1 MDETTNKVLIAI
13 EDFLQRLTKA
23 DNLTSDQLTEAFM
36 AGTAIAYQRRRMGY
50 SDARLAEIRKAEEEL
65 VASLPVK
72 GQHKPRK
79 HDGVWSKGVGAALT
93 GALEADS
100 HCDDPAIRQ
109 KVRDFVVAYNEP
121 MDPVVSGGTQVT
133 YTSGR
138 GDARVSDTPELQIE
152 IDAAGLEKWLH
163 DTGNEPASTR
173 VTNVKRLMGG
183 YSKATYIVK
192 LATDAGERTVVIR
205 KDGYGLPTGPSIV
218 SEYPVLEEMERLD
231 VPAPRPLWIE
241 PRNEP
246 FATAFMGV
254 SFANGTPANH
264 CVPTDAETRR
274 KWAVSIAKAVA
285 RLHRETAMPDADV
298 RKEMMDQLAFY
309 ENNMFERERIPHA
322 GLVIAIDWLRKHV
335 DVLKGRP
342 AVRVHAD
349 LGFHN
354 FMMRDDGLVAML
366 DWEFNHIGDPVED
379 LSQMVSFMNQIES
392 WDVFYQTYQDECGFT
407 MDARADAYL
416 TVWRE
421 TRNMIT
427 CLGSLNSLLLPPVK
441 DVPLTVAGTIY
452 PAKYE
457 VGVLDAITQ
466 AEKAYV

>member
-50 SDARLAEIRKAEEEL
+50 SDAKLAEIRQAEEAL
-65 VASLPVK
+65 VASLGTK
-72 GQHKPRK
+72 GQHTPRK
-79 HDGVWSKGVGAALT
+79 HEDVWAKGVGAALS
-93 GALEADS
+93 AVLEADS

-133 YTSGR
+133 YSSGR
-138 GDARVSDTPELQIE
+138 GDKRESDVSELQIE
-152 IDAAGLEKWLH
+152 ITAEGLEKWLH
-163 DTGNEPASTR
+163 DNGHEPASTR
-173 VTNVKRLMGG
+173 VTHVKRLMGG

-192 LATDAGERTVVIR
+192 MDTDAGEKAVVIR
-205 KDGYGLPTGPSIV
+205 KDGYGLPTGPSV
-218 SEYPVLEEMERLD
+218 VNEFPVLQEMERLG

-241 PRNEP
+241 QGKTP

-254 SFANGTPANH
+254 TFATGTPANH
-264 CVPTDAETRR
+264 CVPEDAATRR
-274 KWAVSIAKAVA
+274 KWAVSIAEAVA
-285 RLHRETAMPDADV
+285 RLHRETALPDADV
-298 RKEMMDQLAFY
+298 RKELMDQLAFF
-309 ENNMFERERIPHA
+309 EGKMFERERAPHP
-322 GLVIAIDWLRKHV
+322 GLIIAIDWLKKHV
-335 DVLKGRP
+335 DALKGRP

-354 FMMRDDGLVAML
+354 FMMRDDGLDAML
-366 DWEFNHIGDPVED
+366 DWEFTHIGDPVED
-379 LSQMVSFMNQIES
+379 ISFMQSFMNQIDS
-392 WDVFYQTYQDECGFT
+392 WDVFYQTYQDACGFT
-407 MDARADAYL
+407 MDARAEAYL

-452 PAKYE
+452 IPKYE

-466 AEKAYV
+466 AEKANV

>member
-1 MDETTNKVLIAI
+1 MDEQTNKVLIAI
-13 EDFLQRLTKA
+13 QDFLERLTKA

-36 AGTAIAYQRRRMGY
+36 AGTAIAYQRRRLGY
-50 SDARLAEIRKAEEEL
+50 SETKLAEIRQAEADL
-65 VASLPVK
+65 VASLPVQ
-72 GQHKPRK
+72 GAHRPRK
-79 HDGVWSKGVGAALT
+79 HDDVWSKGVGATLS
-93 GALEADS
+93 GALENES
-100 HCDDPAIRQ
+100 HCDDPVIRQ
-109 KVRDFVVAYNEP
+109 KVRDFAVAYHEP
-121 MDPVVSGGTQVT
+121 MDPAVSGGTQVT

-138 GDARVSDTPELQIE
+138 GDARQSDVPEIQIE
-152 IDAAGLEKWLH
+152 ITAEGLEQWLH
-163 DTGNEPASTR
+163 ATGNEPASTR

-192 LATDAGERTVVIR
+192 LADDAGERTVVIR

-218 SEYPVLEEMERLD
+218 GEFPVLQDMERLD

-241 PRNEP
+241 PGETP

-254 SFANGTPANH
+254 TFANGTPANH
-264 CVPTDAETRR
+264 CIPQDQTTRA
-274 KWAVSIAKAVA
+274 KWAVSIAEAVA
-285 RLHRETAMPDADV
+285 RLHRETSQPDADV
-298 RKEMMDQLAFY
+298 REELLGELAKS
-309 ENNMFERERIPHA
+309 EANMFNRERAPHP
-322 GLVIAIDWLRKHV
+322 GLIIAIDWLRKHV
-335 DVLKGRP
+335 DALKGRP

-366 DWEFNHIGDPVED
+366 DWEFSHIGDPVED
-379 LSQMVSFMNQIES
+379 LSSMLGFMNQIDS
-392 WDVFYQTYQDECGFT
+392 WDLFYKTYQDACGFT
-407 MDARADAYL
+407 MDTKAEAYL

-466 AEKAYV
+466 AEKLDV

>member
-1 MDETTNKVLIAI
+1 MDEITSKVLIAI
-13 EDFLQRLTKA
+13 EDFLERLTKA

-36 AGTAIAYQRRRMGY
+36 AGTAIAYQRRRLGY
-50 SDARLAEIRKAEEEL
+50 GDDKLAEIKQAEAAL
-65 VASLPVK
+65 VESLPAQ
-72 GQHKPRK
+72 GPHKPRK
-79 HDGVWSKGVGAALT
+79 HDEVWRKGVGAKLT

-121 MDPVVSGGTQVT
+121 MDPVVSGGTAVT

-138 GDARVSDTPELQIE
+138 GDARVSDTPEIQIE
-152 IDAAGLEKWLH
+152 VTAPGLEQWLH
-163 DTGNEPASTR
+163 KTGNEPATTR
-173 VTNVKRLMGG
+173 VASIKRLMGG

-192 LATDAGERTVVIR
+192 LATDSGEKTVVIR
-205 KDGYGLPTGPSIV
+205 KDGYGLPTGPSII
-218 SEYPVLEEMERLD
+218 SEFPVLQDMEKLNI
-231 VPAPRPLWIE
+231 PAPRPLWIE
-241 PRNEP
+241 QSNEP

-254 SFANGTPANH
+254 SFSNGTPANH
-264 CVPTDAETRR
+264 CVPEDKPTREKWAISIAET
-274 KWAVSIAKAVA
+274 VA
-285 RLHRETAMPDADV
+285 RLHRETALPDADV

-309 ENNMFERERIPHA
+309 EKNMFDRERSPHP

-335 DVLKGRP
+335 DILEGRP

-354 FMMRDDGLVAML
+354 FMMRDGGLADIL
-366 DWEFNHIGDPVED
+366 DWEFTHIGDPVED
-379 LSQMVSFMNQIES
+379 LSQMVSFMDQIDS
-392 WDVFYQTYQDECGFT
+392 WDLFYRTYQDACGFS
-407 MDARADAYL
+407 MDERAEAYL

-441 DVPLTVAGTIY
+441 DVPLTVAGTLYIS
-452 PAKYE
+452 KYE

-466 AEKAYV
+466 AEKVNV

>member
-50 SDARLAEIRKAEEEL
+50 SDAKLAEIRQAEEAL
-65 VASLPVK
+65 VASLGTK
-72 GQHKPRK
+72 GAHKPRT
-79 HDGVWSKGVGAALT
+79 HDDVWSKGVGAALSA
-93 GALEADS
+93 ALEADS

-138 GDARVSDTPELQIE
+138 GDARVSDTPEIQIE
-152 IDAAGLEKWLH
+152 ITAEGLEKWLH
-163 DTGNEPASTR
+163 ETGNEPASTK

-192 LATDAGERTVVIR
+192 LATDSGEKTVVIR

-218 SEYPVLEEMERLD
+218 AEFPVLQEMERLGI
-231 VPAPRPLWIE
+231 PAPRPLWIE
-241 PRNEP
+241 PTEAP

-274 KWAVSIAKAVA
+274 KWAISIAKAVA
-285 RLHRETAMPDADV
+285 KLHRETALPDADV
-298 RKEMMDQLAFY
+298 RKELMDQLSFY
-309 ENNMFERERIPHA
+309 EKNMFDRERAPHA

-354 FMMRDDGLVAML
+354 FMMRDGELDAML
-366 DWEFNHIGDPVED
+366 DWEFNHIGDPVVD
-379 LSQMVSFMNQIES
+379 LSSMIGFMNQIES

-407 MDARADAYL
+407 MDTKAEAYL

-427 CLGSLNSLLLPPVK
+427 CLGSLNSLLLLPVK

-452 PAKYE
+452 IPKYE
-457 VGVLDAITQ
+457 VGVLDAITA
-466 AEKAYV
+466 AEKLDV

>member
-1 MDETTNKVLIAI
+1 MDDITNKVLIAI
-13 EDFLQRLTKA
+13 QDFLERLTKA

-50 SDARLAEIRKAEEEL
+50 SDAQLAEIRKAEEEL

-72 GQHKPRK
+72 GAHKPRQ
-79 HDGVWSKGVGAALT
+79 HDARWSKGVGAALS
-93 GALEADS
+93 GALENES

-138 GDARVSDTPELQIE
+138 GDARVSDTPEIQIE
-152 IDAAGLEKWLH
+152 ITAEGLEKWLH
-163 DTGNEPASTR
+163 ETGNEPASTR
-173 VTNVKRLMGG
+173 VANVKRLMGG

-192 LATDAGERTVVIR
+192 LATDAGEKTVVIR

-218 SEYPVLEEMERLD
+218 DEFPVLQEMERLD

-241 PRNEP
+241 EGDRP
-246 FATAFMGV
+246 FSTAFMGV
-254 SFANGTPANH
+254 TFAAGTPANH
-264 CVPTDAETRR
+264 CVPADAETRR

-285 RLHRETAMPDADV
+285 RLHRETALPQADV
-298 RKEMMDQLAFY
+298 REELMAQLAFF
-309 ENNMFERERIPHA
+309 EGKMFERERSPHA
-322 GLVIAIDWLRKHV
+322 GLVIAIDWLKKHV

-354 FMMRDDGLVAML
+354 FMMRDDGLLAML
-366 DWEFNHIGDPVED
+366 DWEFSHIGDPVED
-379 LSQMVSFMNQIES
+379 LSSMLGFMNQIDS
-392 WDVFYQTYQDECGFT
+392 WDAFYQTYQDECGFS
-407 MDARADAYL
+407 MDTRVEAYL

-452 PAKYE
+452 IPKYE
-457 VGVLDAITQ
+457 VGVLDAITL
-466 AEKAYV
+466 AEKADV

>member
-50 SDARLAEIRKAEEEL
+50 SDTKLAEIRKAEEAL
-65 VASLPVK
+65 VASMGAK
-72 GQHKPRK
+72 GQHKPRE
-79 HDGVWSKGVGAALT
+79 HDDVWSKGVGAALSSV
-93 GALEADS
+93 LEADS
-100 HCDDPAIRQ
+100 HCDDPVIRQ

-121 MDPVVSGGTQVT
+121 MDPAVSGGTQVT
-133 YTSGR
+133 YAGGR
-138 GDARVSDTPELQIE
+138 GDKRESDVQELQIDITLE
-152 IDAAGLEKWLH
+152 GLEKWLH
-163 DTGNEPASTR
+163 DTGNEPASTK

-192 LATDAGERTVVIR
+192 LATDAGEKTVVIR
-205 KDGYGLPTGPSIV
+205 KDCYGLPTGPSV
-218 SEYPVLEEMERLD
+218 VGEFPVLQEMERLD
-231 VPAPRPLWIE
+231 IPAPRPLWIE
-241 PRNEP
+241 ASEAP

-254 SFANGTPANH
+254 SFASGLPANH
-264 CVPTDAETRR
+264 CVPQDADTRA
-274 KWAVSIAKAVA
+274 KWAVSIAQAVA
-285 RLHRETAMPDADV
+285 KLHRETAQPDADV
-298 RKEMMDQLAFY
+298 RKELLDQLAFF
-309 ENNMFERERIPHA
+309 EGKMFARERSPHP
-322 GLVIAIDWLRKHV
+322 GLIIGIDWLRKNV
-335 DVLKGRP
+335 DTLKGRP

-354 FMMRDDGLVAML
+354 FMMKDDGLDAML
-366 DWEFNHIGDPVED
+366 DWEFSHIGDPVED
-379 LSQMVSFMNQIES
+379 LSSMIGFMKQIDS
-392 WDVFYQTYQDECGFT
+392 WDLFYKTYQDACGFT
-407 MDARADAYL
+407 MDAKVEGYL

-452 PAKYE
+452 IPKYE
-457 VGVLDAITQ
+457 VGVLDAITE
-466 AEKAYV
+466 AEKLDV